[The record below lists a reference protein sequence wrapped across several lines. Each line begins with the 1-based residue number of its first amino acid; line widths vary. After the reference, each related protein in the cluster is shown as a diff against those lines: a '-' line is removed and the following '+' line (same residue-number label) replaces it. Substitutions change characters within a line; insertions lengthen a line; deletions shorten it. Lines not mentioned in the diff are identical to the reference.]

1 MWCWWGLAAP
11 RHVTN
16 LLKSGLLSAVVPK
29 KCNVHPTLKAEVQLL
44 SMLSTMSVHTL
55 THYFSPFTTHLPSW
69 CENVFFLHPRTWSK
83 QKLNSLTFW
92 GEWHTSISRAAF
104 QKKSEIA
111 MLCRRSLCS
120 HIGSRKLCKLTAWPC
135 TWDSLPVKKM
145 SSQFSAPHDM
155 KSEHTLR
162 IERPFS
168 AERPSD
174 HFPGCPTINVS
185 LGVLPPWEF
194 HDQKNIEGLWHQYWG
209 TTVWSVWNKVVSKG
223 WWLIAIVVR
232 FWVNLTKTLKNTP
245 W

>member
-1 MWCWWGLAAP
+1 MCIRPLKQKFSCWVCSLQCLCTHWRTIF
-11 RHVTN
+11 RHSRLICQAGV
-16 LLKSGLLSAVVPK
+16 K
-29 KCNVHPTLKAEVQLL
+29 
-44 SMLSTMSVHTL
+44 M
-55 THYFSPFTTHLPSW
+55 F
-69 CENVFFLHPRTWSK
+69 FFLHPRTWSK

-209 TTVWSVWNKVVSKG
+209 ITVWSVWNKVVSKG